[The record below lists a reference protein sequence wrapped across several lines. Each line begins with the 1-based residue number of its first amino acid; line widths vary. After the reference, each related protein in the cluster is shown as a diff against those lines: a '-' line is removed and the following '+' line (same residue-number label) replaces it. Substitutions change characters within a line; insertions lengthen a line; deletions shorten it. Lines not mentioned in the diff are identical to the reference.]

1 MQPRNFVFITVITLC
16 HLQLAGQMLTNA
28 LPPVQSPAT
37 LASSGQPSAASQLPD
52 DPGQEAIP
60 IAKPEPV
67 PASGVPVELQADR
80 QTWAEDTWT
89 GTGGVVVHYRDYII
103 RADKVVYHRKTYE
116 LEAEGTFR

>member
-1 MQPRNFVFITVITLC
+1 MRYPLCKSSDPCEQRPAVSSVPVARRPR
-16 HLQLAGQMLTNA
+16 A
-28 LPPVQSPAT
+28 
-37 LASSGQPSAASQLPD
+37 
-52 DPGQEAIP
+52 EAIP

-103 RADKVVYHRKTYE
+103 RADKVVYHRKTYNSK
-116 LEAEGTFR
+116 LRGTCR

>member
-37 LASSGQPSAASQLPD
+37 LASSGQPSAVSQLPD

-67 PASGVPVELQADR
+67 PATGVPVELQADR

-89 GTGGVVVHYRDYII
+89 GTVIRVNII
-103 RADKVVYHRKTYE
+103 QTIIS
-116 LEAEGTFR
+116 FQFNS